1 VEGHVR
7 VRVIL
12 GGRTRSVR
20 RVIKQPCRPTHELV
34 KVHDLIVRV
43 LLSKEDDDVGSL
55 AVQKGGVREKEG
67 KVVRKRKWVRLS
79 QGGAE
84 VPTTHDKTSPAS
96 NENATLERSGLL
108 AR

>member
-1 VEGHVR
+1 MR